1 MLGVK
6 AILPSAMLLGACS
19 VSLGASATR
28 AWSSPRSD
36 HAGVTAQ
43 GTLALPT
50 DYRWVLGLETS
61 TLGQT
66 SPEISSDQW
75 RGGVLLGYASPPQP
89 TERWGW
95 EVLGRALL
103 MRGSQGTFNKY
114 GGVFGASVAL
124 PFRLSASRDPW
135 QVDELFAVRAYLVP
149 SLGINAVVGNDQSF
163 HPEVAIGLSFRAGAT
178 STVVP

>member
-1 MLGVK
+1 M
-6 AILPSAMLLGACS
+6 
-19 VSLGASATR
+19 SLGASATR
-28 AWSSPRSD
+28 AWSTPRSD
-36 HAGVTAQ
+36 HVGLTAQ
-43 GTLALPT
+43 GTLALPQ

-66 SPEISSDQW
+66 SPEVQSDQW
-75 RGGVLLGYASPPQP
+75 RGGILAGYASPPQP

-95 EVLGRALL
+95 EVLGRAQL
-103 MRGSQGTFNKY
+103 MRGSQGTFNRL

-135 QVDELFAVRAYLVP
+135 QVDELFALRGYVVP
-149 SLGINAVVGNDQSF
+149 SLGVNAIAGSDQSV
-163 HPEVAIGLSFRAGAT
+163 HPEIFFNLSFRAGAG